1 MERTT
6 ETRGVQPSWRLGG
19 AMALEPADQ
28 RRLARMLG
36 LHGYHRL
43 AIGMLRT
50 SVASLRKLEFGGK
63 AQPDLVG
70 RVSAGLRR
78 VCP

>member
-1 MERTT
+1 
-6 ETRGVQPSWRLGG
+6 
-19 AMALEPADQ
+19 
-28 RRLARMLG
+28 MLG